1 MDQIL
6 IHKFV
11 EFIPQEIEEGVLYIS
26 VEYGTARHKC
36 CCGCGSDVIT
46 PITPTDWKLIYD
58 GETVSL
64 SPSIGSWNLP
74 CQSHYFIRN
83 NKVIWAQ
90 KWSKKEITQGRVIDK
105 KLKEAFYRKNKTIIS
120 NDQNKENQQKGEA
133 PKNLWEWIKKISKRS
148 S

>member
-36 CCGCGSDVIT
+36 CCGCGSHVIT

-90 KWSKKEITQGRVIDK
+90 KWSKKEISQGRMIDK
-105 KLKEAFYRKNKTIIS
+105 RLKEAFYSKNITRSEVQRNKETRDKKTNKLSNWLKIIFKNK
-120 NDQNKENQQKGEA
+120 
-133 PKNLWEWIKKISKRS
+133 
-148 S
+148 